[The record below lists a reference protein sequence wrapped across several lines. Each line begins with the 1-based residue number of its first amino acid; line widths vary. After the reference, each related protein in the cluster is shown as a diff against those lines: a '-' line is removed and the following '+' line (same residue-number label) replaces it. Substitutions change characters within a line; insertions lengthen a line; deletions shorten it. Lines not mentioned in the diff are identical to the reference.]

1 MSRIFLVG
9 SGPSLA
15 KTPMDLLRHEDLF
28 VMNKFNRIDKHYGW
42 NLHPKLYLKIDY
54 NSYDHLSWMEEIEW
68 AKQNCEHLFLWEQ
81 FKTGWPKGHSNYEH
95 MPSGVGELEN
105 VTWLKKCRHTPYQWN
120 NWKAVTSWHLP
131 ELCTAFG
138 GMSAMIQIAAMRYD
152 EIYLLGCDL
161 GYTPDR
167 TKNHA
172 IADYTIDDSNKVA
185 MDNGNMNALHNM
197 AKRCCP
203 VPIYNAT
210 LGGYLETYPRV
221 DIFELLKG
229 KEYA

>member
-1 MSRIFLVG
+1 M
-9 SGPSLA
+9 
-15 KTPMDLLRHEDLF
+15 
-28 VMNKFNRIDKHYGW
+28 VMNKANRIWKELGFTLKPRY
-42 NLHPKLYLKIDY
+42 YFKIDY

-68 AKQNCEHLFLWEQ
+68 AKRNCESLFLWEQ
-81 FKTGWPKGHSNYEH
+81 FKTGYPKGHSNYEH
-95 MPSGVGELEN
+95 MPSGVGELDN

-138 GMSAMIQIAAMRYD
+138 GMSPMIQIAAMRYD
-152 EIYLLGCDL
+152 ELYLLGCDL

-167 TKNHA
+167 TRNHA
-172 IADYTIDDSNKVA
+172 IADYTIDESNKVA

-210 LGGYLETYPRV
+210 KGGSLEVYERV
-221 DIFELLKG
+221 KLEDLL
-229 KEYA
+229 E